1 MEATNQTTATEGVYA
16 VDYQNCIN
24 FSGEHFS
31 ETAVIEFEV
40 SEAVKPG
47 QLCIYKIEGMSKF
60 GLAHLSEKTD
70 DGVIFEFTEGGK
82 KSKSEFTPFNK
93 VKNLYRVDSSYNGY

>member
-40 SEAVKPG
+40 SEEVKPG

>member
-31 ETAVIEFEV
+31 ESAVIEFEV
-40 SEAVKPG
+40 SEEVKPG
-47 QLCIYKIEGMSKF
+47 QLCIYKIEGMNKF

-70 DGVIFEFTEGGK
+70 NGVIFEFTTEGK
-82 KSKSEFTPFNK
+82 KSKSEFTPFEK
-93 VKNLYRVDSSYNGY
+93 IKNLYRVDSSYNSY